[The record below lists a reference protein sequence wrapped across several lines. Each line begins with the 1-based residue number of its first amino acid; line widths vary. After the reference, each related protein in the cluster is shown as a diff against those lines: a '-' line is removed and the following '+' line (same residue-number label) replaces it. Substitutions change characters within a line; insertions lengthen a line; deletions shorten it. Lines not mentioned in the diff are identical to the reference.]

1 MFKCSDFF
9 FFKKISFCSNL
20 FHSFQFIY
28 SQFFLFIFL
37 FLFIFCYFSLVHL
50 GYPPPLK
57 NMLNNMN
64 GSNLAN
70 HIGGNNPADPLS
82 NSQTPSSSGGSLSQK
97 KTCPYC
103 YQQLSWHA
111 LSRHIRDMHKAKT
124 NFVTCKHC
132 QKMFRNKNSLGCHMW
147 RFHKE
152 AKDKDSNN
160 KDSGAMETNL
170 KVLDH
175 ESVVKDNSNA
185 GPLLE

>member
-1 MFKCSDFF
+1 MFK
-9 FFKKISFCSNL
+9 IIL
-20 FHSFQFIY
+20 FIPIYLHFILFQFVY
-28 SQFFLFIFL
+28 FIFSV
-37 FLFIFCYFSLVHL
+37 ISLVHL

-70 HIGGNNPADPLS
+70 HLGNPDLS

-152 AKDKDSNN
+152 AKDKESN
-160 KDSGAMETNL
+160 KDAMETTNL

-175 ESVVKDNSNA
+175 VEVKDNSNNT

>member
-1 MFKCSDFF
+1 MFINVVIFF
-9 FFKKISFCSNL
+9 SLKKISFCSNL
-20 FHSFQFIY
+20 FHSFLFIY
-28 SQFFLFIFL
+28 PQFYFIS

-152 AKDKDSNN
+152 AKDKDANN

-175 ESVVKDNSNA
+175 ESVKDNSNA

>member
-1 MFKCSDFF
+1 
-9 FFKKISFCSNL
+9 
-20 FHSFQFIY
+20 
-28 SQFFLFIFL
+28 
-37 FLFIFCYFSLVHL
+37 
-50 GYPPPLK
+50 
-57 NMLNNMN
+57 MN

-70 HIGGNNPADPLS
+70 HVGNPDLS
-82 NSQTPSSSGGSLSQK
+82 NSQTPSSSGAGSLSQK

-152 AKDKDSNN
+152 AKDKESN
-160 KDSGAMETNL
+160 KDAMETTNL

-175 ESVVKDNSNA
+175 VEVKDNSNNT

>member
-1 MFKCSDFF
+1 
-9 FFKKISFCSNL
+9 
-20 FHSFQFIY
+20 
-28 SQFFLFIFL
+28 
-37 FLFIFCYFSLVHL
+37 
-50 GYPPPLK
+50 
-57 NMLNNMN
+57 MN

-70 HIGGNNPADPLS
+70 HLGNPDLS

-152 AKDKDSNN
+152 AKDKDN
-160 KDSGAMETNL
+160 KDAMEGTNL

-175 ESVVKDNSNA
+175 EVKDNSNT

>member
-1 MFKCSDFF
+1 
-9 FFKKISFCSNL
+9 
-20 FHSFQFIY
+20 
-28 SQFFLFIFL
+28 
-37 FLFIFCYFSLVHL
+37 
-50 GYPPPLK
+50 
-57 NMLNNMN
+57 MLNLN
-64 GSNLAN
+64 GSNLAISGN
-70 HIGGNNPADPLS
+70 AVSNAGDHIQI
-82 NSQTPSSSGGSLSQK
+82 SQASSSSVVSSGSSALSQK

-175 ESVVKDNSNA
+175 ESVKDNSNA

>member
-1 MFKCSDFF
+1 M
-9 FFKKISFCSNL
+9 
-20 FHSFQFIY
+20 HFIF
-28 SQFFLFIFL
+28 SLFIF
-37 FLFIFCYFSLVHL
+37 IFSVISLVHL

-70 HIGGNNPADPLS
+70 HVGNPDLS
-82 NSQTPSSSGGSLSQK
+82 NSQTPSSSGAGSLSQK

-175 ESVVKDNSNA
+175 ESVKDNSNA